1 MFLRHVIWS
10 SYASNDEMRIYGL
23 SVSYR
28 EPLAITRE
36 KCYHISIKKVF
47 HDLCFINKSSHND
60 IGETSV
66 AIVVPGWTDAAIVLQ
81 FYLNTTVNIYARLL

>member
-1 MFLRHVIWS
+1 ML
-10 SYASNDEMRIYGL
+10 SYFYKEG
-23 SVSYR
+23 
-28 EPLAITRE
+28 
-36 KCYHISIKKVF
+36 IS
-47 HDLCFINKSSHND
+47 CFINKSSHND